1 MCIIAYKPIDVNFP
15 TNETLKTCFEN
26 NPDGA
31 GFMYPSEDGVHIHKG
46 FMTFNEFNKALAP
59 LKKKNLPVVMHF
71 RITTHGG
78 TSPEMT
84 QPFPCT
90 SKTKKLKKL
99 VSLSRVGIAHNG
111 IIDMTR
117 DAKSIS
123 DTALFIKRYASFLIK
138 DSEYY
143 RDERIARMIEEMIG
157 SKMAIL
163 SKDGHVEILGKGWTH
178 TDDGMWYSNTSYE
191 PWDWKSY
198 YKGYNSKDKNCYGYY
213 DWDDWY
219 DEMGKDWY
227 DPKESDT
234 YKDLSGELSEQEA
247 EDWMIWRD
255 ECQDRIDSQGMA
267 CYGCP
272 YENECHAM

>member
-1 MCIIAYKPIDVNFP
+1 MCIIAYKPINVSFP
-15 TNETLKTCFEN
+15 SNDTLKTCFEN

-31 GFMYPSEDGVHIHKG
+31 GFMYPAEDGVHIHKG
-46 FMTFNEFNKALAP
+46 FMTFKSFKKAIAP
-59 LKKKNLPVVMHF
+59 LRNKNIPVVMHF

-99 VSLSRVGIAHNG
+99 DSLSRVGIAHNG

-117 DAKSIS
+117 DAKEIS

-138 DSEYY
+138 DANYY
-143 RDERIARMIEEMIG
+143 KDERIPRMIEEMMG

-163 SKDGHVEILGKGWTH
+163 SKDGHVEILGKGWKH
-178 TDDGMWYSNTSYE
+178 TDDGMWYSNDSYE
-191 PWDWKSY
+191 PWNWRDY
-198 YKGYNSKDKNCYGYY
+198 YKSFKKGMYAY
-213 DWDDWY
+213 DWDDYY
-219 DEMGKDWY
+219 DQDWY
-227 DPKESDT
+227 DPKKSDT
-234 YKDLSGELSEQEA
+234 YSDLSKEMKE
-247 EDWMIWRD
+247 EDIEEWMIWRD
-255 ECQDRIDSQGMA
+255 GCQDRIDSQGMA

-272 YENECHAM
+272 YENECHVM

>member
-1 MCIIAYKPIDVNFP
+1 MYFPIIQ
-15 TNETLKTCFEN
+15 
-26 NPDGA
+26 
-31 GFMYPSEDGVHIHKG
+31 KG

-99 VSLSRVGIAHNG
+99 TSLSRVGIAHNG

-138 DSEYY
+138 DAHYY
-143 RDERIARMIEEMIG
+143 KDERIAKMIEEMIG
-157 SKMAIL
+157 SRMAIL
-163 SKDGHVEILGKGWTH
+163 SKDGHVEILGKGWKH
-178 TDDGMWYSNTSYE
+178 TDDGMWYSNDSYE
-191 PWDWKSY
+191 PYSWLGY
-198 YKGYNSKDKNCYGYY
+198 YNSTKSKDKPKSCYAYY
-213 DWDDWY
+213 GWDDWY
-219 DEMGKDWY
+219 DGGYDWY
-227 DPKESDT
+227 DSSSSET
-234 YKDLSGELSEQEA
+234 YEDLSKEMSAQDID
-247 EDWMIWRD
+247 DWMEWRD
-255 ECQDRIDSQGMA
+255 ACQDRIDSQGMA

-272 YENECHAM
+272 YESECHVM